1 MMPTLKIEMD
11 FDSKLTG
18 LTKEQDGD
26 RVPLEMD
33 EIISFITEKM
43 GDLYVQL
50 LVPHDG
56 VIMELHAKKS
66 SMMKKGAIWDMM
78 PTSNGGLMVRIKGT
92 FKVNAYTHVVER
104 IQESKEPIYIAG
116 IFAGDW
122 PASGGE
128 IVDYNKKKQVSKLI
142 ANLSS

>member
-1 MMPTLKIEMD
+1 
-11 FDSKLTG
+11 
-18 LTKEQDGD
+18 
-26 RVPLEMD
+26 
-33 EIISFITEKM
+33 
-43 GDLYVQL
+43 
-50 LVPHDG
+50 
-56 VIMELHAKKS
+56 
-66 SMMKKGAIWDMM
+66 MM
-78 PTSNGGLMVRIKGT
+78 PTSTGGLMVRIKGT